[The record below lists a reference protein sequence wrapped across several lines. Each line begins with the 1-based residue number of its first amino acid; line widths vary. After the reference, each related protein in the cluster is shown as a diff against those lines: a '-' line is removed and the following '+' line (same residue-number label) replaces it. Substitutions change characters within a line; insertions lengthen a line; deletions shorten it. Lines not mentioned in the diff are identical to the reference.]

1 MNLIYWHS
9 GKNLWNYGRH
19 GMVAVLWLPGTHF
32 QPRGGFSHIQLK
44 MGLAD
49 KRMCKI
55 GLSAFVY
62 RMQLKKI
69 HLFQIY

>member
-1 MNLIYWHS
+1 
-9 GKNLWNYGRH
+9 
-19 GMVAVLWLPGTHF
+19 MVAVLWLPGTHF